1 MLADLGLDQEVIGIT
16 KFCVHPNHWLKTK
29 TRVGGTKQLDIGL
42 IRSLKPDLIIG
53 NKEENVREQVEEL
66 RTEFPTWISD
76 VNSPE
81 TAFEMMRQIGLF
93 TGRMNESA
101 QLVEEIVKNFNELPL
116 RRNKPSAIYLIWQ
129 KPFMSVGGD
138 TFIHSMMDMAGFENL
153 LADENRYPTISL
165 DQLQTLQPNY
175 LLLSS
180 EPFPFREKHLEFF
193 QKSLPHTEVKLV
205 DGEIFSWYGSRM
217 RKAAGYF
224 SGLNIK

>member
-1 MLADLGLDQEVIGIT
+1 
-16 KFCVHPNHWLKTK
+16 
-29 TRVGGTKQLDIGL
+29 
-42 IRSLKPDLIIG
+42 
-53 NKEENVREQVEEL
+53 
-66 RTEFPTWISD
+66 
-76 VNSPE
+76 
-81 TAFEMMRQIGLF
+81 
-93 TGRMNESA
+93 
-101 QLVEEIVKNFNELPL
+101 
-116 RRNKPSAIYLIWQ
+116 
-129 KPFMSVGGD
+129 MSVGGD